1 MNRTDKFVLSI
12 LGASSIASSIV
23 SFVFGTLIYEAMLAE
38 CSFFGP
44 IIGCSV
50 SVAIIIGGVTLIYMY
65 RDKIE
70 DDERYECENTDV
82 IKMLTPEEK
91 LNNENTHNPVKHE
104 SHMYMQIKLDELRN
118 KNILVPVGNYTMM
131 IADHDK
137 FVKEM
142 SELSRDG
149 VDSLLYLI
157 QQFINNEEQFSI
169 IKKNIKKS
177 TVCDLCIGVTSDLQ
191 ELYKAFKE
199 NNVFTISSH
208 KRNGIRIYHYEYQN
222 DVDEKYFCYKDDVV
236 LYKPIK
242 NITDINSLLV
252 LEYAR
257 NQGYIVAYR
266 GRFRFACDFN
276 RDTVRDILNFSKR
289 QFQCDEHQ
297 ASVYLEDLSKFTN
310 KSVDIACDEYAEAL
324 VNELRCRYEYP

>member
-1 MNRTDKFVLSI
+1 MSRTDKVVLSI

-23 SFVFGTLIYEAMLAE
+23 SFVFGTLIYDAPLTE

-44 IIGCSV
+44 IIGCSISVV
-50 SVAIIIGGVTLIYMY
+50 SIIGGANLLYMC

-70 DDERYECENTDV
+70 DDEQDDCENTDV
-82 IKMLTPEEK
+82 IKMITPEEK
-91 LNNENTHNPVKHE
+91 LNNENNRNPEKHE

-131 IADHDK
+131 IADYDK
-137 FVKEM
+137 FIKEM
-142 SELSRDG
+142 SELSRDE
-149 VDSLLYLI
+149 VDSLLHLI
-157 QQFINNEEQFSI
+157 QKSINNEEQFSI
-169 IKKNIKKS
+169 IKNNIKKA

-199 NNVFTISSH
+199 NNVFTISTH
-208 KRNGIRIYHYEYQN
+208 KYNGTRTYHYEYQN

-242 NITDINSLLV
+242 DITDVNSLLV

-257 NQGYIVAYR
+257 NKGYITSFK
-266 GRFRFACDFN
+266 GRFKFTCNFN
-276 RDTVRDILNFSKR
+276 RGDVRNILNFIKC
-289 QFQCDEHQ
+289 QLQYDEHQ
-297 ASVYLEDLSKFTN
+297 AIVYLEDLSKFTG
-310 KSVDIACDEYAEAL
+310 KSVDTACDEYAEAL
-324 VNELRCRYEYP
+324 ANEVRYYYEYP

>member
-23 SFVFGTLIYEAMLAE
+23 SFIFGTLIYEAMLAE

-50 SVAIIIGGVTLIYMY
+50 SVAIIIGGVTLMYMY

-70 DDERYECENTDV
+70 DDERDECENTDV

-91 LNNENTHNPVKHE
+91 LNNENTHNPEKYE

-142 SELSRDG
+142 SELSREE

-157 QQFINNEEQFSI
+157 QQSINSEEQFSI
-169 IKKNIKKS
+169 IKKNIKKA

-208 KRNGIRIYHYEYQN
+208 KRNGIRIYNYEYQN
-222 DVDEKYFCYKDDVV
+222 DIDEKYFCYKDEVV

-242 NITDINSLLV
+242 GITDINFLLV

-257 NQGYIVAYR
+257 AKGHIIEDR
-266 GRFRFACDFN
+266 GRFKFVCDFN
-276 RDTVRDILNFSKR
+276 RDDVRDMLNFIKH
-289 QFQCDEHQ
+289 QLQCDEQQ
-297 ASVYLEDLSKFTN
+297 ASVYMDNLAEFTN
-310 KSVDIACDEYAEAL
+310 KSVDDACDEYSEAL
-324 VNELRCRYEYP
+324 VAELRYKYESL

>member
-23 SFVFGTLIYEAMLAE
+23 SFIFGTLIYEALLAE

-82 IKMLTPEEK
+82 IKMLTPDEK
-91 LNNENTHNPVKHE
+91 LNNENTHNPEKYE
-104 SHMYMQIKLDELRN
+104 SHLHMQIKLDELRN

-131 IADHDK
+131 IADHNK
-137 FVKEM
+137 FVKEI
-142 SELSRDG
+142 SELSRDE
-149 VDSLLYLI
+149 VDSLLHLI
-157 QQFINNEEQFSI
+157 QQSINNEEQFSI
-169 IKKNIKKS
+169 IKKNIKKAA
-177 TVCDLCIGVTSDLQ
+177 VCDLCLGVTSDLQ

-208 KRNGIRIYHYEYQN
+208 KRNGIRIYNYEYQN

-236 LYKPIK
+236 LYKPLK
-242 NITDINSLLV
+242 GITDINFLLV

-257 NQGYIVAYR
+257 AKGHIIEDR
-266 GRFRFACDFN
+266 GRFKFVCDFN
-276 RDTVRDILNFSKR
+276 RDDVRDMLNFIKH
-289 QFQCDEHQ
+289 QFQCDEQQ
-297 ASVYLEDLSKFTN
+297 ASVYVDNLAEFTN
-310 KSVDIACDEYAEAL
+310 KSVDDACDEYSEAL
-324 VNELRCRYEYP
+324 VAELRYKYESL